1 MAYELLEKEL
11 RDLPESNIADVI
23 KYIQFLKF
31 KLLRDEY
38 NTGATI
44 TERKHS
50 ERKLGILQG
59 KFVMADDF
67 DETPDCFKEYIWY
80 VPIGYTYSTLGF
92 I

>member
-11 RDLPESNIADVI
+11 KDLPESNIADVI
-23 KYIQFLKF
+23 EYIQFLKF
-31 KLLRDEY
+31 KLLRDQN
-38 NTGATI
+38 NTDSAI
-44 TERKHS
+44 VERKHP

-67 DETPDCFKEYIWY
+67 DETPDCFKEYMWY
-80 VPIGYTYSTLGF
+80 VSVGYTYITLGF